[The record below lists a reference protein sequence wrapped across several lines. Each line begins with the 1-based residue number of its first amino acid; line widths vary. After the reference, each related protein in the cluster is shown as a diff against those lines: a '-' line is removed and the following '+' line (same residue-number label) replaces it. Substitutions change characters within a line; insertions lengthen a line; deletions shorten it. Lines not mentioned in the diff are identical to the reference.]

1 MYPQDL
7 PALAHS
13 SSMGRAVPMM
23 PRQFINPGMSLRQL
37 LAILWAWRRQSL
49 MIAGSVI
56 ALAAIACS
64 LWPRTYT
71 SMATLM
77 VNYEVND
84 PLGGREFPVGLLGSY
99 MSTQVELARGSEVL
113 QPVIKRLALTTD
125 ERYAKGYTGKPEGL
139 AIWIEDRLRK
149 DLLVEQGRYGSQL
162 IYISYS
168 ANHPV
173 EAARIAN
180 AVATIYSEQQ
190 HQRLSGPAAERAT
203 RYTAQLAD
211 LKGKVMRA
219 QEQVSNYRRGS
230 GLVDS
235 DSKANLDMQLL
246 YTLEQRLLEASNA
259 SRVAEARAL
268 GDQSVGA
275 QVLGSTMIQSL
286 KTQLALQ
293 NTKLSEL
300 QATLGEQH
308 PLVLEL
314 IRQRATTRQAL
325 NAELGAYRG
334 NAASEL
340 AAARQLE
347 QKLQTAVAQQ
357 RRSVLEVRQLQDEGA
372 KFQLELESAQSVY
385 KRALDGYDQVM
396 FASGGAYTNLNFV
409 SRATPPSKASKPK
422 VAMAMLMACVLGGL
436 LGLGLPLAYELVNRR
451 VRCRDDVERDHG
463 IPVLAELGSIHPGS
477 GQLALGLA

>member
-7 PALAHS
+7 PALSHA

-23 PRQFINPGMSLRQL
+23 PRQFVQPGMSLRQL
-37 LAILWAWRRQSL
+37 LAILWAYRRQSL
-49 MIAGSVI
+49 MIAGGVI
-56 ALAAIACS
+56 ALAAVACA

-77 VNYEVND
+77 VNFEVND
-84 PLGGREFPVGLLGSY
+84 PLGGNEFPVGLLGSY
-99 MSTQVELARGSEVL
+99 MATQVELARGSEVL
-113 QPVIKRLALTTD
+113 QPVIGRLGLD
-125 ERYAKGYTGKPEGL
+125 SDDRYARGYSGKPDGL
-139 AIWIEDRLRK
+139 THWIEDRLRK

-162 IYISYS
+162 IYVSYS
-168 ANHPV
+168 ANDPI

-180 AVATIYSEQQ
+180 SVATVYSEQQ
-190 HQRLSGPAAERAT
+190 HQRLTGPAAERAK
-203 RYTAQLAD
+203 RYTEQLAD
-211 LKGKVMRA
+211 LKDKVVRA
-219 QEQVSNYRRGS
+219 QEQVSSYRRGS

-246 YTLEQRLLEASNA
+246 YTLEQRLLEARNA
-259 SRVAEARAL
+259 HRVAESRAL

-275 QVLGSTMIQSL
+275 AVLGSTMIQSL

-293 NTKLSEL
+293 NARLSEL
-300 QATLGEQH
+300 QATLGERH
-308 PLVLEL
+308 PQVLEL
-314 IRQRATTRQAL
+314 IQQRASTRQAL
-325 NAELGAYRG
+325 DAELRAYRG
-334 NAASEL
+334 NASSEL
-340 AAARQLE
+340 ASAKQLE
-347 QKLQTAVAQQ
+347 QKLQAAVEQQ
-357 RRSVLEVRQLQDEGA
+357 RAGVLEVRQLQDEGA

-409 SRATPPSKASKPK
+409 SRATPPPQASKPK
-422 VAMAMLMACVLGGL
+422 VAMAMLIACLFGGL
-436 LGLGLPLAYELVNRR
+436 LGLGLPLAYEMVNRR

-463 IPVLAELGSIHPGS
+463 IPVLAELGSIHAGH